1 MFSRV
6 SFFYWFSF
14 FRYWIRLLFS
24 GVSFFYWFPGLVFL
38 RVGYFLFC
46 FNWMFRYGTSTGYLD
61 SYCFLLHK
69 DATTA
74 AAVFYFSFDETIL
87 PVNEP

>member
-1 MFSRV
+1 M
-6 SFFYWFSF
+6 
-14 FRYWIRLLFS
+14 FS

-38 RVGYFLFC
+38 RVGYFFVL
-46 FNWMFRYGTSTGYLD
+46 FNWMFGSGISNVYLY

-74 AAVFYFSFDETIL
+74 AAVSYFSFDETIL
-87 PVNEP
+87 PVNGP